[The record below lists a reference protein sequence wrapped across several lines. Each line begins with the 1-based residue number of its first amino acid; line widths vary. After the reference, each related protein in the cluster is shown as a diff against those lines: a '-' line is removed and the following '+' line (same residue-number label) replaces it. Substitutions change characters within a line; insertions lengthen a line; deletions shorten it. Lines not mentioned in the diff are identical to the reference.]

1 MMTQVANKVRR
12 TVNAGFF
19 GPCLLMIFV
28 AFAPPLAATQSNV
41 DKEQRWAEQVVDG
54 LLDGDEVW
62 LDDGDGH
69 EFLGILTESDGEDS
83 HAVILVHGI
92 GVHPNWPDVIYPL
105 REALLEHGT
114 TSLSIQM
121 PILAN
126 DADNVAYAPLFE
138 EVPARL
144 EAAIDYLVETGFD
157 DISLVAQSMGAS
169 MVAYYLARD
178 PDPRVGSAALIGMG
192 PGYEFASNI
201 EALKKIELPMLDL
214 YGSEDL
220 EAVVA
225 SAQDRAAAGRAR
237 AREAYRQVRVDGANH
252 FFQGRETALKQ
263 QVIDWLDGLD

>member
-1 MMTQVANKVRR
+1 MNDFAFNTLIGARAAFVHLS
-12 TVNAGFF
+12 
-19 GPCLLMIFV
+19 LLFV
-28 AFAPPLAATQSNV
+28 VVGFAPPTAATQSDV
-41 DKEQRWAEQVVDG
+41 AKERRWAEQVIDG
-54 LLDGDEVW
+54 LLDGDEIW

-69 EFLGILTESDGEDS
+69 KFLGILTEGDGEDG

-105 REALLEHGT
+105 REGLLEHGT

-126 DADNVAYAPLFE
+126 DDDNVAYAPLFE
-138 EVPARL
+138 EVPARI
-144 EAAIDYLVETGFD
+144 EAAIDYLVEAGFD
-157 DISLVAQSMGAS
+157 DISLVAHSMRAS
-169 MVAYYLARD
+169 TVAYYLARD

-220 EAVVA
+220 
-225 SAQDRAAAGRAR
+225 
-237 AREAYRQVRVDGANH
+237 
-252 FFQGRETALKQ
+252 
-263 QVIDWLDGLD
+263 

>member
-1 MMTQVANKVRR
+1 MIQVAKDAATAVF
-12 TVNAGFF
+12 AGFAR
-19 GPCLLMIFV
+19 PLALVILAAV
-28 AFAPPLAATQSNV
+28 APPLAATQSDV
-41 DKEQRWAEQVVDG
+41 AKEQRWAEQVIDG

-62 LDDGDGH
+62 LDDGEGH
-69 EFLGILTESDGEDS
+69 EFLGILTEGDGEGD

-126 DADNVAYAPLFE
+126 DADEVAYAPLFA

-144 EAAIDYLVETGFD
+144 QAAIDYLGDAGYD
-157 DISLVAQSMGAS
+157 DISLVGHSMGAS
-169 MVAYYLARD
+169 MVAHYLARD
-178 PDPRVGSAALIGMG
+178 ADPRVASAALIGMG
-192 PGYEFASNI
+192 PGYAFASNI
-201 EALKKIELPMLDL
+201 EKLRQIDLPVLDL

-225 SAQDRAAAGRAR
+225 SARDRATAGGAR
-237 AREAYRQVRVDGANH
+237 AGDAYRQLRVDGANH
-252 FFQGRETALKQ
+252 FFQGHEAVLKQ
-263 QVIDWLDGLD
+263 QIIDWLDGLE